1 MVMPIVD
8 YVCPGL
14 DRVHIITFYESN
26 YLLIGLDLIF
36 SHNNALRLVPV
47 TRPVVPLT
55 LSNLVYLET
64 RLWVHVQYVPQNL
77 L

>member
-1 MVMPIVD
+1 
-8 YVCPGL
+8 
-14 DRVHIITFYESN
+14 
-26 YLLIGLDLIF
+26 LIF